1 MQIAIYSRKS
11 KWTGKGDSVENQI
24 VMCREYIE
32 MFIEGGE
39 QAEIIVYEDEGFSGK
54 NTRRPQ
60 FQKMMR
66 DMKEQ
71 HFDYLVCYK
80 LDRLGRNLADLANLM
95 EDLERKGTSFI
106 SIKEKFDT
114 TTPIGKAMLYFSGVL
129 AQMER
134 EQIAERVKDNMI
146 MLARSGRWLGGNTPL
161 GYSSMKLEK
170 EVSALKKKS
179 MYCLT
184 QNPEE
189 IGIARYIFSYF
200 MECRSLTKVYKSLIT
215 NDIRTRQG
223 NEFVISGIRD
233 ILVNPVYCKADQDAY
248 QYFYDLGCQ
257 VCIDEEE
264 LDGESGLMGYAKTT
278 STHYKNQ
285 SQPCESWIISKGRH
299 QGIVSGKEFVR
310 VQKLL
315 AGNKEKGAAFKNTKN
330 SVALLSGLLYCSC
343 GHLMRPK
350 NYPASRLTEKG
361 ERTFAYRCPYKDA
374 THREKCDVKN
384 VHGNTLDARVCEE
397 LIGMTNPDAGIIPM
411 LEALL
416 KKIRDTD
423 MEVVSEKDLLQQE
436 YNKKKEEIQKL
447 IASIKNLD
455 ADSVSVQYIN
465 EEIKRTDGICR
476 ELRTRITAMESNK
489 EANLDVTDYVGEW
502 LKKMKHFP
510 QIFEEL
516 TVMQKRDFLRMIIE
530 KVVWDGEIA
539 HIYIRNPVPGRHR
552 DIFARLKEEIL
563 RPWYPKFPTY
573 TQCIAAAARTH
584 DSDEAPFGNLQI
596 NVRESGGFSF
606 QIVIGVGNIPQRKYW
621 LHRKCLLL

>member
-1 MQIAIYSRKS
+1 M
-11 KWTGKGDSVENQI
+11 
-24 VMCREYIE
+24 
-32 MFIEGGE
+32 
-39 QAEIIVYEDEGFSGK
+39 YEDEGFSGK
-54 NTRRPQ
+54 NTKRPQ
-60 FQKMMR
+60 FQKMMH
-66 DMKEQ
+66 DMREQ

-95 EDLERKGTSFI
+95 EDLERRGISFI

-161 GYSSMKLEK
+161 GYSSQKLEK
-170 EVSALKKKS
+170 EVSALKKKT

-189 IGIARYIFSYF
+189 IAIARYIFSNF
-200 MECRSLTKVYKSLIT
+200 MECRSLTKVFKNLLM

-223 NEFVISGIRD
+223 KEFVISGIRD
-233 ILVNPVYCKADQDAY
+233 ILVNPVYCKADREAY

-285 SQPCESWIISKGRH
+285 NQPCESWIISKGRH
-299 QGIVSGKEFVR
+299 KGIVSGREFVR

-315 AGNKEKGAAFKNTKN
+315 ESNKEKGVAFKNTKN
-330 SVALLSGLLYCSC
+330 SVALLSGLLYCTC

-350 NYPASRLTEKG
+350 NYPASRLTDKG
-361 ERTFAYRCPYKDA
+361 ERTFSYRCPYKDA
-374 THREKCDVKN
+374 THREKCDTQN
-384 VHGNTLDARVCEE
+384 VHGNTLDAKVCEE
-397 LIGMTNPDAGIIPM
+397 IIGLTNPDAGIVPM

-416 KKIRDTD
+416 KKIKETD
-423 MEVVSEKDLLQQE
+423 VDVVSEKDLLQQE

-465 EEIKRTDGICR
+465 DEIKRTDGLCR
-476 ELRTRITAMESNK
+476 ELQTRIAAMESDK
-489 EANLDVTDYVGEW
+489 EANLNVTDYVKDW
-502 LKKMKHFP
+502 LEKMKNFP
-510 QIFEEL
+510 LIFEEF
-516 TVMQKRDFLRMIIE
+516 TVMQKRDFLRAIIE

-539 HIYIRNPVPGRHR
+539 HIYIRNPVPDRHR
-552 DIFARLKEEIL
+552 DIFVRLKETLL
-563 RPWYPKFPTY
+563 RQWYPKFP
-573 TQCIAAAARTH
+573 IWNHRISAATGPH
-584 DSDEAPFGNLQI
+584 DRDEASLRNL
-596 NVRESGGFSF
+596 
-606 QIVIGVGNIPQRKYW
+606 
-621 LHRKCLLL
+621 

>member
-32 MFIEGGE
+32 MFIEGGD
-39 QAEIIVYEDEGFSGK
+39 QAQIIVYEDEGFSGK
-54 NTRRPQ
+54 NTKRPQ

-66 DMKEQ
+66 DMREQ

-95 EDLERKGTSFI
+95 EDLERRGTSFI

-114 TTPIGKAMLYFSGVL
+114 TTPIGKAMLDVSGVL

-170 EVSALKKKS
+170 EVGALKKKT

-189 IGIARYIFSYF
+189 IEIARYIFSNF
-200 MECRSLTKVYKSLIT
+200 MECRSLTKVFKNLLT

-223 NEFVISGIRD
+223 KEFVISGIRD
-233 ILVNPVYCKADQDAY
+233 ILVNPVYCKADREAY
-248 QYFYDLGCQ
+248 QYFYELGCQ

-285 SQPCESWIISKGRH
+285 NQPCESWIISKGRH
-299 QGIVSGKEFVR
+299 NGIVSGREFVR
-310 VQKLL
+310 VQELL
-315 AGNKEKGAAFKNTKN
+315 ENNKEKGATFKNTKN
-330 SVALLSGLLYCSC
+330 SVALLSGLLYCTC

-350 NYPASRLTEKG
+350 NYPASRLTDKG
-361 ERTFAYRCPYKDA
+361 ERTFSYRCPYKDA
-374 THREKCDVKN
+374 THREKCDTQN
-384 VHGNTLDARVCEE
+384 VHGNTLDAKVCEE
-397 LIGMTNPDAGIIPM
+397 IIGLTNPDEGIVPM

-416 KKIRDTD
+416 KKIKETD
-423 MEVVSEKDLLQQE
+423 VDVVSEKDLLQQE

-447 IASIKNLD
+447 ITSIKNLD
-455 ADSVSVQYIN
+455 ANSVSVQYIN
-465 EEIKRTDGICR
+465 DEIKRMDGLCR
-476 ELRTRITAMESNK
+476 ELQTRIAAMESDK
-489 EANLDVTDYVGEW
+489 EANLNVTDCVEEW
-502 LKKMKHFP
+502 LEKMKHFP
-510 QIFEEL
+510 QIFGEFS
-516 TVMQKRDFLRMIIE
+516 VMQKRDFLRAIIE

-539 HIYIRNPVPGRHR
+539 HIYIRNPVPDRHR
-552 DIFARLKEEIL
+552 DIFVRLKEKCL
-563 RPWYPKFPTY
+563 RQWYPKFPIWNHRISTSAWTNDRNKFSLVY
-573 TQCIAAAARTH
+573 LKRYMI
-584 DSDEAPFGNLQI
+584 EGFGLT
-596 NVRESGGFSF
+596 
-606 QIVIGVGNIPQRKYW
+606 
-621 LHRKCLLL
+621 L

>member
-1 MQIAIYSRKS
+1 MQNNLMRIAVYSRKS

-24 VMCREYIE
+24 TMCREYIE
-32 MFIEGGE
+32 MFIEGGD
-39 QAEIIVYEDEGFSGK
+39 QAQIIVYEDEGFSGK
-54 NTRRPQ
+54 NTKRPQ
-60 FQKMMR
+60 FQKMMH
-66 DMKEQ
+66 DMREQ

-95 EDLERKGTSFI
+95 EDLERRGTSFI

-161 GYSSMKLEK
+161 GYSSQKLEK
-170 EVSALKKKS
+170 EVSALKKKT

-189 IGIARYIFSYF
+189 IEIVRYIFSNF
-200 MECRSLTKVYKSLIT
+200 MECRSLTKVFKNLLT

-223 NEFVISGIRD
+223 KEFVISGIRD
-233 ILVNPVYCKADQDAY
+233 ILVNPVYCKADREAY

-285 SQPCESWIISKGRH
+285 NQPCESWIISKGRH
-299 QGIVSGKEFVR
+299 KGIVSGREFVR

-315 AGNKEKGAAFKNTKN
+315 ESNKEKGVAFKNTKN
-330 SVALLSGLLYCSC
+330 SVALLSGLLYCTC

-350 NYPASRLTEKG
+350 NYPASRLTDKG
-361 ERTFAYRCPYKDA
+361 ERTFSYRCPYKDA
-374 THREKCDVKN
+374 THREKCDTQN
-384 VHGNTLDARVCEE
+384 VHGNTLDAKVCEE
-397 LIGMTNPDAGIIPM
+397 IFGLTNPDAGIVPM

-416 KKIRDTD
+416 KKIKETD
-423 MEVVSEKDLLQQE
+423 MDVVSEKDLLQQE

-465 EEIKRTDGICR
+465 DEIKRTDGLCR
-476 ELRTRITAMESNK
+476 ELQTRIAAMESDK
-489 EANLDVTDYVGEW
+489 EANLNVTDYVEEW
-502 LKKMKHFP
+502 LNKMKHFP
-510 QIFEEL
+510 QIFGEL
-516 TVMQKRDFLRMIIE
+516 SVMQKRDFLRAIIE

-539 HIYIRNPVPGRHR
+539 HIYIRNPVPDRHR
-552 DIFARLKEEIL
+552 DIFVRLEETFL
-563 RPWYPKFPTY
+563 RQWYPKFP
-573 TQCIAAAARTH
+573 IWNHRISAATGPH
-584 DSDEAPFGNLQI
+584 DRDEASLRNL
-596 NVRESGGFSF
+596 
-606 QIVIGVGNIPQRKYW
+606 
-621 LHRKCLLL
+621 

>member
-1 MQIAIYSRKS
+1 MQNDLIRIAIYSRKS
-11 KWTGKGDSVENQI
+11 KWTGKGESVENQI
-24 VMCREYIE
+24 TMCREYIE
-32 MFIEGGE
+32 MFVEGGD

-54 NTRRPQ
+54 NTKRPQ
-60 FQKMMR
+60 FQKMMH
-66 DMKEQ
+66 DMKAL

-95 EDLERKGTSFI
+95 EDLEHRGTSFI

-179 MYCLT
+179 MFCLT

-189 IGIARYIFSYF
+189 IDIARYIFSNF
-200 MECRSLTKVYKSLIT
+200 IECRSLTKVFKNLLN
-215 NDIRTRQG
+215 NDIKTRQG
-223 NEFVISGIRD
+223 KEFVISGIRD
-233 ILVNPVYCKADQDAY
+233 ILVNPVYCKADREAY

-285 SQPCESWIISKGRH
+285 NLPCESWIISKGRH
-299 QGIVSGKEFVR
+299 KGIVSGKEFVR

-315 AGNKEKGAAFKNTKN
+315 ESNKEKGATFKNTKN
-330 SVALLSGLLYCSC
+330 SIALLSGLLYCSC
-343 GHLMRPK
+343 GHMMRPK

-374 THREKCDVKN
+374 THREKCDTQN
-384 VHGNTLDARVCEE
+384 VHGNTLDAKVCEE
-397 LIGMTNPDAGIIPM
+397 IIGLTNPDAGIVPM
-411 LEALL
+411 LETLL
-416 KKIRDTD
+416 KKIKETD
-423 MEVVSEKDLLQQE
+423 MDVVSEKGLLQQE

-447 IASIKNLD
+447 IVSIKNLD

-465 EEIKRTDGICR
+465 DEIKRTDGLCR
-476 ELRTRITAMESNK
+476 QLQTRIAAMESDK
-489 EANLDVTDYVGEW
+489 EANLNVTDYVKGW
-502 LKKMKHFP
+502 LEKMKHFP
-510 QIFEEL
+510 QIFEAL
-516 TVMQKRDFLRMIIE
+516 SVMQKRDFLRAIIE

-539 HIYIRNPVPGRHR
+539 HIYIKNPVTDRHR
-552 DIFARLKEEIL
+552 DIFAHLKEAVCS
-563 RPWYPKFPTY
+563 RWYPKFPIWNHR
-573 TQCIAAAARTH
+573 IAASAW
-584 DSDEAPFGNLQI
+584 SDDGQK
-596 NVRESGGFSF
+596 FSF
-606 QIVIGVGNIPQRKYW
+606 GHLQRYVGKCGRLSFEIVVCIGDILKR
-621 LHRKCLLL
+621 

>member
-32 MFIEGGE
+32 MFIEGGA

-54 NTRRPQ
+54 NTKRPQ
-60 FQKMMR
+60 FQRMMH

-95 EDLERKGTSFI
+95 EDLERRGTSFI

-161 GYSSMKLEK
+161 GYSSIKLEK
-170 EVSALKKKS
+170 EVSVLKKKS

-189 IGIARYIFSYF
+189 IGIARYIFSSF
-200 MECRSLTKVYKSLIT
+200 MECRSLTKVFKDLLTS
-215 NDIRTRQG
+215 DIRTRQG
-223 NEFVISGIRD
+223 KEFVISGIRD
-233 ILVNPVYCKADQDAY
+233 ILVNPVYCKADQEAY

-285 SQPCESWIISKGRH
+285 SQPCESWIIARGRH
-299 QGIVSGKEFVR
+299 QGIVSGKEFVM

-315 AGNKEKGAAFKNTKN
+315 ACNKEKGAVFKNSRN
-330 SVALLSGLLYCSC
+330 SVSLLSGLLYCTC

-350 NYPASRLTEKG
+350 NYPASRVTEKG
-361 ERTFAYRCPYKDA
+361 ERTFSYRCPYKDA

-384 VHGNTLDARVCEE
+384 VHGNTLDAKVCAEI
-397 LIGMTNPDAGIIPM
+397 IGLTNPDAGIIPM

-423 MEVVSEKDLLQQE
+423 EEAVSEKDLLQQE

-447 IASIKNLD
+447 IGSIKNLD

-465 EEIKRTDGICR
+465 EEIKRMDDAR
-476 ELRTRITAMESNK
+476 RKLHKRITDMESHK
-489 EANLDVTDYVGEW
+489 EENLDVTDYVKEW
-502 LKKMKHFP
+502 LEKMKNFP
-510 QIFEEL
+510 LIFEEF
-516 TVMQKRDFLRMIIE
+516 TVMQKRDFLRAIIE

-539 HIYIRNPVPGRHR
+539 HIYIRNPVPDRHR
-552 DIFARLKEEIL
+552 GIFVCLKEKYL
-563 RPWYPKFPTY
+563 RQWYPKFPIWNHR
-573 TQCIAAAARTH
+573 IAAAARPR
-584 DSDEAPFGNLQI
+584 DSHKFSFGDLQI
-596 NVRESGGFSF
+596 YVGKSRRLSLE
-606 QIVIGVGNIPQRKYW
+606 IVIGIGDILQR
-621 LHRKCLLL
+621 

>member
-1 MQIAIYSRKS
+1 MQSDLIRIAVYSRKS

-32 MFIEGGE
+32 MFIEGGD
-39 QAEIIVYEDEGFSGK
+39 QAQIIVYEDEGFSGK
-54 NTRRPQ
+54 NTKRPQ
-60 FQKMMR
+60 FQKMMH
-66 DMKEQ
+66 DMREQ

-95 EDLERKGTSFI
+95 EDLERRGTSFI

-161 GYSSMKLEK
+161 GYSSQKLEK
-170 EVSALKKKS
+170 EVSALKKKT

-189 IGIARYIFSYF
+189 IEIVRYIFSNF
-200 MECRSLTKVYKSLIT
+200 MECRSLTKVFKNLLT

-223 NEFVISGIRD
+223 KEFVISGIRD
-233 ILVNPVYCKADQDAY
+233 ILVNPVYCKADREAY

-285 SQPCESWIISKGRH
+285 NQPCESWIISKGRH
-299 QGIVSGKEFVR
+299 KGIVSGREFVR

-315 AGNKEKGAAFKNTKN
+315 ESNKEKGVAFKNTKN
-330 SVALLSGLLYCSC
+330 SVALLSGLLYCTC

-350 NYPASRLTEKG
+350 NYPASRLTDKG
-361 ERTFAYRCPYKDA
+361 ERTFSYRCPYKDA
-374 THREKCDVKN
+374 THREKCDTQN
-384 VHGNTLDARVCEE
+384 VHGNTLDAKVCEE
-397 LIGMTNPDAGIIPM
+397 IFGLTNPDAGIVPM

-416 KKIRDTD
+416 KKIKETD
-423 MEVVSEKDLLQQE
+423 MDVVSEKDLLQQE

-465 EEIKRTDGICR
+465 DEIKRTDGLCR
-476 ELRTRITAMESNK
+476 ELQTRIAAMESDK
-489 EANLDVTDYVGEW
+489 EANLNVTDYVEEW
-502 LKKMKHFP
+502 LNKMKHFP
-510 QIFEEL
+510 QIFGEL
-516 TVMQKRDFLRMIIE
+516 SVMQKRDFLRAIIE

-539 HIYIRNPVPGRHR
+539 HIYIRNPVPDRHR
-552 DIFARLKEEIL
+552 DIFVRLEETFL
-563 RPWYPKFPTY
+563 RQWYPKFP
-573 TQCIAAAARTH
+573 IWNHRISAAAGPYDRDKASFR
-584 DSDEAPFGNLQI
+584 NL
-596 NVRESGGFSF
+596 
-606 QIVIGVGNIPQRKYW
+606 
-621 LHRKCLLL
+621 

>member
-1 MQIAIYSRKS
+1 MQNNLMRIAVYSRKS

-24 VMCREYIE
+24 TMCREYIE
-32 MFIEGGE
+32 MFIEGGD
-39 QAEIIVYEDEGFSGK
+39 QAQIIVYEDEGFSGK
-54 NTRRPQ
+54 NTKRPQ
-60 FQKMMR
+60 FQKMMH
-66 DMKEQ
+66 DMREQ

-95 EDLERKGTSFI
+95 EDLERRGTSFI

-161 GYSSMKLEK
+161 GYSSQKLEK
-170 EVSALKKKS
+170 EVSALKKKT

-189 IGIARYIFSYF
+189 IEIARYIFTNF
-200 MECRSLTKVYKSLIT
+200 MECRSLTKVFKNLLK

-223 NEFVISGIRD
+223 KEFVISGIRD
-233 ILVNPVYCKADQDAY
+233 ILVNPVYCKADREAY

-285 SQPCESWIISKGRH
+285 NQPCEFWIISKGRH
-299 QGIVSGKEFVR
+299 KGIVSGREFVR

-315 AGNKEKGAAFKNTKN
+315 ESNKEKGVAFKNTKN
-330 SVALLSGLLYCSC
+330 SVALLSGLLYCAC

-350 NYPASRLTEKG
+350 NYPASRLTDKG
-361 ERTFAYRCPYKDA
+361 ERTFSYRCPYKDA
-374 THREKCDVKN
+374 THREKCDTQN
-384 VHGNTLDARVCEE
+384 VHGNTLDAKVCEE
-397 LIGMTNPDAGIIPM
+397 IIGLTNPDAGIVPM

-416 KKIRDTD
+416 KKIKETD
-423 MEVVSEKDLLQQE
+423 MDVVSEKGLLQQE

-465 EEIKRTDGICR
+465 DEIKRTDGLCR
-476 ELRTRITAMESNK
+476 ELQTRIAAMESDK
-489 EANLDVTDYVGEW
+489 EANLNVTDYVEEW
-502 LKKMKHFP
+502 LNKMKHFP
-510 QIFEEL
+510 QIFGEL
-516 TVMQKRDFLRMIIE
+516 SVMQKRDFLRTIIE

-539 HIYIRNPVPGRHR
+539 HIYIRNPVPDRHR
-552 DIFARLKEEIL
+552 DIFVRLKETLL
-563 RPWYPKFPTY
+563 RQWYPKFP
-573 TQCIAAAARTH
+573 IWNHRISAAAGADDR
-584 DSDEAPFGNLQI
+584 DKASLRNLQ
-596 NVRESGGFSF
+596 VD
-606 QIVIGVGNIPQRKYW
+606 V
-621 LHRKCLLL
+621 

>member
-1 MQIAIYSRKS
+1 MLLIAVYSRKS
-11 KWTGKGDSVENQI
+11 KWTGKGESVENQI
-24 VMCREYIE
+24 AMCREYIA

-39 QAEIIVYEDEGFSGK
+39 EAEIIVYEDEGFSGK
-54 NTRRPQ
+54 NTKRPQ
-60 FQKMMR
+60 FQKMMK
-66 DMKEQ
+66 DMKER

-95 EDLERKGTSFI
+95 EDLNRNGTSFI

-161 GYSSMKLEK
+161 GYSSVKLEK
-170 EVSALKKKS
+170 EVSTLKKKS

-189 IGIARYIFSYF
+189 IGVARYIFSSF
-200 MECRSLTKVYKSLIT
+200 MECRSLTKVFKNLLK

-223 NEFVISGIRD
+223 KEFVISGIRD
-233 ILVNPVYCKADQDAY
+233 ILVNPVYCMADKDAY

-264 LDGESGLMGYAKTT
+264 LDGHSGLMGYAKTT
-278 STHYKNQ
+278 STHYKSQNQ
-285 SQPCESWIISKGRH
+285 PWESWIISKGRH
-299 QGIVSGKEFVR
+299 EGIVSGKEFVR

-315 AGNKEKGAAFKNTKN
+315 ESNKEKGAAFKNTKN
-330 SVALLSGLLYCSC
+330 SVALLSGLLYCTC

-361 ERTFAYRCPYKDA
+361 ERTFSYRCPYKDA
-374 THREKCDVKN
+374 THREMCDTKN

-397 LIGMTNPDAGIIPM
+397 IIGLTNPDAGIIPM

-416 KKIRDTD
+416 KKIKDTD
-423 MEVVSEKDLLQQE
+423 IEVISEKDLLQQD
-436 YNKKKEEIQKL
+436 YNKKKDEIQKL
-447 IASIKNLD
+447 IESIKNLD

-465 EEIKRTDGICR
+465 DEIKRMDGLCR
-476 ELRTRITAMESNK
+476 ELKTKIDAMESDK
-489 EANLDVTDYVGEW
+489 EANLNITDYVMEW
-502 LKKMKHFP
+502 LEKMKHFP

-516 TVMQKRDFLRMIIE
+516 TVLQKRDFLRTIIE

-539 HIYIRNPVPGRHR
+539 HIYIRNPVPDRHR
-552 DIFARLKEEIL
+552 DIFVRMKEAVM
-563 RPWYPKFPTY
+563 RPWYPKFPIWNHR
-573 TQCIAAAARTH
+573 IAAAAGAH
-584 DSDEAPFGNLQI
+584 DRHEAALRNL
-596 NVRESGGFSF
+596 
-606 QIVIGVGNIPQRKYW
+606 
-621 LHRKCLLL
+621 

>member
-1 MQIAIYSRKS
+1 MRIAIYSRKS

-32 MFIEGGE
+32 MFIEGGD
-39 QAEIIVYEDEGFSGK
+39 QAQIIVYEDEGFSGK
-54 NTRRPQ
+54 NTKRPQ
-60 FQKMMR
+60 FQKMMH

-95 EDLERKGTSFI
+95 EDLERRGTSFI

-189 IGIARYIFSYF
+189 IDIARYIFTSF
-200 MECRSLTKVYKSLIT
+200 MESRSLTKVFKNLLT

-223 NEFVISGIRD
+223 KEFVISGIRD
-233 ILVNPVYCKADQDAY
+233 ILVNPVYCRADHDAY

-264 LDGESGLMGYAKTT
+264 LDGEAGLMGYAKTT

-285 SQPCESWIISKGRH
+285 NQPCESWIISKGRH
-299 QGIVSGKEFVR
+299 KGIVSGKEFVR

-315 AGNKEKGAAFKNTKN
+315 ESNKEKGAAFKNTKN

-350 NYPASRLTEKG
+350 NYPATRLTENG
-361 ERTFAYRCPYKDA
+361 ERTFSYRCPYKDA
-374 THREKCDVKN
+374 THREKCDTQN

-397 LIGMTNPDAGIIPM
+397 IIGMTNPDAGIIPM

-416 KKIRDTD
+416 KKIKDTD

-447 IASIKNLD
+447 IESIKNLD
-455 ADSVSVQYIN
+455 TDSVAVQYIN
-465 EEIKRTDGICR
+465 EEIKRMDGSCR
-476 ELRTRITAMESNK
+476 ELQMRIAAMESNK
-489 EANLDVTDYVGEW
+489 EADLNVTDHVKDW
-502 LKKMKHFP
+502 LGKMKNFP

-516 TVMQKRDFLRMIIE
+516 SVMQKRDFLREIIE

-552 DIFARLKEEIL
+552 EIFARLKEVACQ
-563 RPWYPKFPTY
+563 PWYPKFPIWNHR
-573 TQCIAAAARTH
+573 IAAAAGAY
-584 DSDEAPFGNLQI
+584 DSNETAVRNL
-596 NVRESGGFSF
+596 
-606 QIVIGVGNIPQRKYW
+606 
-621 LHRKCLLL
+621 

>member
-32 MFIEGGE
+32 MFIEGGD
-39 QAEIIVYEDEGFSGK
+39 QAQIIVYEDEGFSGK
-54 NTRRPQ
+54 NTKRPQ
-60 FQKMMR
+60 FQKMMH
-66 DMKEQ
+66 DMREQ

-95 EDLERKGTSFI
+95 EDLERRGTSFI

-161 GYSSMKLEK
+161 GYSSQKLEK
-170 EVSALKKKS
+170 EVSALKKKT

-189 IGIARYIFSYF
+189 IEIARYIFSNF
-200 MECRSLTKVYKSLIT
+200 MECRSLTKVFKNLLT

-223 NEFVISGIRD
+223 KEFVISGIRD
-233 ILVNPVYCKADQDAY
+233 ILVNPVYCKADREAY

-285 SQPCESWIISKGRH
+285 NQPCESWIISKGRH
-299 QGIVSGKEFVR
+299 KGIVSGREFVK

-315 AGNKEKGAAFKNTKN
+315 ESNKEKGVAFKNTKN
-330 SVALLSGLLYCSC
+330 SVALLSGLLYCTC

-350 NYPASRLTEKG
+350 NYPASRLTDKG
-361 ERTFAYRCPYKDA
+361 ERTFSYRCPYKDA
-374 THREKCDVKN
+374 THREKCDTQN
-384 VHGNTLDARVCEE
+384 VHGNTLDAKVCEE
-397 LIGMTNPDAGIIPM
+397 IIGMTNPDAGIVPM

-416 KKIRDTD
+416 KKIKETD
-423 MEVVSEKDLLQQE
+423 MDVVSEKDLLQQE

-465 EEIKRTDGICR
+465 DEIKRTDGLCS
-476 ELRTRITAMESNK
+476 ELQTRIAAMERDK
-489 EANLDVTDYVGEW
+489 KANLNVTDYVEEW
-502 LKKMKHFP
+502 LNKMKHFP
-510 QIFEEL
+510 QIFGEL
-516 TVMQKRDFLRMIIE
+516 SVMQKRDFLRAIIE
-530 KVVWDGEIA
+530 KVVWDGETA
-539 HIYIRNPVPGRHR
+539 HIYIRNPVPDRHR
-552 DIFARLKEEIL
+552 DIFVRLKETLL
-563 RPWYPKFPTY
+563 RQWYPKFP
-573 TQCIAAAARTH
+573 IWNHRISAAAGPYDRDKASFR
-584 DSDEAPFGNLQI
+584 NL
-596 NVRESGGFSF
+596 
-606 QIVIGVGNIPQRKYW
+606 
-621 LHRKCLLL
+621 

>member
-1 MQIAIYSRKS
+1 MQNDLLWIAIYSRKS

-54 NTRRPQ
+54 NTKRPQ
-60 FQKMMR
+60 FQKMMH

-95 EDLERKGTSFI
+95 EDLERRGTSFI

-189 IGIARYIFSYF
+189 IDIARYIFTSF
-200 MECRSLTKVYKSLIT
+200 MESRSLTKVFKKLLT

-223 NEFVISGIRD
+223 KEFVISGIRD
-233 ILVNPVYCKADQDAY
+233 ILVNPVYCRADHDAY

-264 LDGESGLMGYAKTT
+264 LDGEAGLMGYAKTT

-285 SQPCESWIISKGRH
+285 NQPCESWIISKGRH
-299 QGIVSGKEFVR
+299 KGIVSGKEFVR

-315 AGNKEKGAAFKNTKN
+315 ESNKEKGAAFKNTKN

-374 THREKCDVKN
+374 THREKCDTQN

-397 LIGMTNPDAGIIPM
+397 IIGMTNPDAGIIPM

-416 KKIRDTD
+416 KKIKDTD

-447 IASIKNLD
+447 IESIKNLD
-455 ADSVSVQYIN
+455 TDSVAVQYIN
-465 EEIKRTDGICR
+465 EEIKRMDGSCR
-476 ELRTRITAMESNK
+476 ELQMRIAAMESNK
-489 EANLDVTDYVGEW
+489 EADLNVTDHVKDW
-502 LKKMKHFP
+502 LGKMKNFP

-516 TVMQKRDFLRMIIE
+516 SVMQKRDFLREIIE

-552 DIFARLKEEIL
+552 DIFARLKEVVCL
-563 RPWYPKFPTY
+563 PWYPKFPIWNHR
-573 TQCIAAAARTH
+573 IAAAAGAY
-584 DSDEAPFGNLQI
+584 DSNETAVRNL
-596 NVRESGGFSF
+596 
-606 QIVIGVGNIPQRKYW
+606 
-621 LHRKCLLL
+621 

>member
-1 MQIAIYSRKS
+1 MRIAIYSRKS

-32 MFIEGGE
+32 MFIEGGD
-39 QAEIIVYEDEGFSGK
+39 QAQIIVYEDEGFSGK
-54 NTRRPQ
+54 NTKRPQ
-60 FQKMMR
+60 FQKMMH
-66 DMKEQ
+66 DMREQ

-95 EDLERKGTSFI
+95 EDLERRGTSFI

-161 GYSSMKLEK
+161 GYSSQRLEK
-170 EVSALKKKS
+170 EVSALKKKT

-189 IGIARYIFSYF
+189 IEIARYIFSNF
-200 MECRSLTKVYKSLIT
+200 MECRSLTKVFKNLLT

-223 NEFVISGIRD
+223 KEFVISGIRD
-233 ILVNPVYCKADQDAY
+233 ILVNPVYCKADREAY

-285 SQPCESWIISKGRH
+285 NQPCESWIISKGRH
-299 QGIVSGKEFVR
+299 KGIVSGREFVR

-315 AGNKEKGAAFKNTKN
+315 ESNKEKGVAFKNTKN
-330 SVALLSGLLYCSC
+330 SVALLSGLLYCTC

-350 NYPASRLTEKG
+350 NYPASRLTDKG
-361 ERTFAYRCPYKDA
+361 ERTFSYRCPYKDA
-374 THREKCDVKN
+374 THREKCDTQN
-384 VHGNTLDARVCEE
+384 VHGNTLDAKVCEE
-397 LIGMTNPDAGIIPM
+397 IIGLMNPDAGIVPM

-416 KKIRDTD
+416 KKIKETD
-423 MEVVSEKDLLQQE
+423 MDVVSEKDLLQQE

-465 EEIKRTDGICR
+465 DEIKRTDGLCR
-476 ELRTRITAMESNK
+476 ELQARMAAMESDK
-489 EANLDVTDYVGEW
+489 EANLNVTDYVEEW
-502 LKKMKHFP
+502 LNKMKHFP
-510 QIFEEL
+510 QIFGEL
-516 TVMQKRDFLRMIIE
+516 SVMQKRDFLRAIIE

-539 HIYIRNPVPGRHR
+539 HIYIRNPVPDRHR
-552 DIFARLKEEIL
+552 DIFVRLKETLL
-563 RPWYPKFPTY
+563 RQWYPKFP
-573 TQCIAAAARTH
+573 IWNHRISAAAGTYDR
-584 DSDEAPFGNLQI
+584 DEASFRNL
-596 NVRESGGFSF
+596 
-606 QIVIGVGNIPQRKYW
+606 
-621 LHRKCLLL
+621 

>member
-1 MQIAIYSRKS
+1 MQNILLRIAIYSRKS

-32 MFIEGGE
+32 MFIEGGD
-39 QAEIIVYEDEGFSGK
+39 QAQIIVYEDEGFSGK
-54 NTRRPQ
+54 NTKRPQ

-161 GYSSMKLEK
+161 GYSSQKLEK
-170 EVSALKKKS
+170 EVSALKKKT

-189 IGIARYIFSYF
+189 IEIARYIFSNF
-200 MECRSLTKVYKSLIT
+200 MECRSLTKVFKNLLT

-223 NEFVISGIRD
+223 KEFVISGIRD
-233 ILVNPVYCKADQDAY
+233 ILVNPVYCKADREAY

-285 SQPCESWIISKGRH
+285 NQPCESWIISKGRH
-299 QGIVSGKEFVR
+299 KGIVSGREFVK

-315 AGNKEKGAAFKNTKN
+315 ESNKEKGVAFKNTKN
-330 SVALLSGLLYCSC
+330 SVALLSGLLYCTC

-350 NYPASRLTEKG
+350 NYPASRLTDKG
-361 ERTFAYRCPYKDA
+361 ERTFSYRCPYKDA
-374 THREKCDVKN
+374 THREKCDTQN
-384 VHGNTLDARVCEE
+384 VHGNTLDAKVCEE
-397 LIGMTNPDAGIIPM
+397 IIGMTNPDAGIVPM

-416 KKIRDTD
+416 KKIKETD
-423 MEVVSEKDLLQQE
+423 MDVVSEKDLLQQE

-465 EEIKRTDGICR
+465 DEIKRTDGLCS
-476 ELRTRITAMESNK
+476 ELQTRIAAMERDK
-489 EANLDVTDYVGEW
+489 KANLNVTDYVEEW
-502 LKKMKHFP
+502 LNKMKHFP
-510 QIFEEL
+510 QIFGEL
-516 TVMQKRDFLRMIIE
+516 SVMQKRDFLRAIIE
-530 KVVWDGEIA
+530 KVVWDGETA
-539 HIYIRNPVPGRHR
+539 HIYIRNPVPDRHR
-552 DIFARLKEEIL
+552 DIFVRLKETLL
-563 RPWYPKFPTY
+563 RQWYPKFPIWNHR
-573 TQCIAAAARTH
+573 IAAAAGPYDRDKT
-584 DSDEAPFGNLQI
+584 SFRNL
-596 NVRESGGFSF
+596 
-606 QIVIGVGNIPQRKYW
+606 
-621 LHRKCLLL
+621 